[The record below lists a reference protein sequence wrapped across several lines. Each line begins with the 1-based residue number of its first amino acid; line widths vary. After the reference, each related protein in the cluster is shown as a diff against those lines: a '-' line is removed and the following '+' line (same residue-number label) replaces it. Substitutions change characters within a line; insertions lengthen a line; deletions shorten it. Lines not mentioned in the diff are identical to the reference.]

1 MHPAW
6 RATMSLL
13 LVTTLTSCS
22 DKPTAPKP
30 EQLAGTWTATQAEYV
45 SKSSSSRVDLVANG
59 GAVILLLE
67 VDGHYVYVEVPSGSA
82 PDTTRGR
89 WQATGDVM
97 ELTPEGSP
105 FSAMFDLT
113 FSGNSLR
120 LTGGDVIHDFGNGSP
135 EESDLN
141 LAFTR

>member
-1 MHPAW
+1 MHPGCW
-6 RATMSLL
+6 HATISLL
-13 LVTTLTSCS
+13 LLTTLTSCS
-22 DKPTAPKP
+22 DKATAPKP

-45 SKSSSSRVDLVANG
+45 SKTSSSRVDLVAAG
-59 GAVILLLE
+59 GAVTMLLE
-67 VDGHYVYVEVPSGSA
+67 VNGTYVYVEVPSGAA

-89 WQATGDVM
+89 WHASGDIM

-105 FSAMFDLT
+105 YSAMFDFA

-120 LTGGDVIHDFGNGSP
+120 LTGGDVLHDFGSGG